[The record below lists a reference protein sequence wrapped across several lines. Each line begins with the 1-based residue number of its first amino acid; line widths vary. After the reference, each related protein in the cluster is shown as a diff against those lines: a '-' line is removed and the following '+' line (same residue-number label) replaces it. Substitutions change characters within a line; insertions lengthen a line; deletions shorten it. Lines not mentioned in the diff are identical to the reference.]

1 MRIHFAARDAVQTRF
16 AGEPAPLIELGL
28 AVASIQR
35 PDAPRRSRPGE
46 VSGGLPAA
54 AHPLLQ
60 LIPPSGAGPLFLD
73 PPAADLAAGL
83 DLIRRTPAGTVRS
96 ELGRVFNGRRVTPW
110 VRSLASMDRRAWTEL
125 DRALR
130 AAHASLVAPRWDQA
144 RRSVRTDAAARGRAM
159 SARGLQ
165 ALADLHPGMR
175 WTGSALV
182 LPGSDRAVDL
192 GGRGLQ
198 LLPSAFWTGPP
209 LLGCWA
215 GRWTL
220 VYRSA
225 VPISLAGP
233 GPSAGR
239 PGALGALLGPTR
251 AAVLAGARDGVSTS
265 DLARQAGISLASASE
280 HAGTLR
286 RAGLIV
292 TERAGKSVRHTTTAL
307 GEQMLDVAR

>member
-1 MRIHFAARDAVQTRF
+1 MHIHFAARDAVQTRF
-16 AGEPAPLIELGL
+16 AAEPAPLIELGL

-35 PDAPRRSRPGE
+35 PDAGPRSRRGEPG
-46 VSGGLPAA
+46 GGLPAA
-54 AHPLLQ
+54 ARPLLQ

-83 DLIRRTPAGTVRS
+83 DAVRRTPAATVRS
-96 ELGRVFNGRRVTPW
+96 ELGRVFDGRRVTPW

-125 DRALR
+125 DSALR
-130 AAHASLVAPRWDQA
+130 AAYASLVAPGWDQA
-144 RRSVRTDAAARGRAM
+144 RRSVRADVAARGRAM

-165 ALADLHPGMR
+165 ALADVHPGMR

-182 LPGSDRAVDL
+182 LPGSARAVDL

-209 LLGCWA
+209 LIGCWV

-225 VPISLAGP
+225 VPLSVASP
-233 GPSAGR
+233 GGVRA
-239 PGALGALLGPTR
+239 GALGALLGHTR

-265 DLARQAGISLASASE
+265 DLARRAGISVASASE

-292 TERAGKSVRHTTTAL
+292 TERTGKSVRHTTTAL
-307 GEQMLDVAR
+307 GDQMLDVAR